1 MLVCTVL
8 PAFPLTG
15 CGWSSGGLD
24 SSLVAA
30 TLTKLAKEDQLQYP
44 LQTFSIGTE
53 DSPDLLAARKVGSSR
68 DLLPSKGTNVERDV
82 CIHQVAAHIG
92 SEHHEVTF
100 SIEEGI
106 RVVEDVIYHL
116 ETYDI
121 TTLRASI
128 RECARFS
135 CSHGNA
141 RCNDN
146 G

>member
-1 MLVCTVL
+1 M
-8 PAFPLTG
+8 
-15 CGWSSGGLD
+15 
-24 SSLVAA
+24 
-30 TLTKLAKEDQLQYP
+30 KLAKEEKLQYP
-44 LQTFSIGTE
+44 LQTFSIGSE

-68 DLLPSKGTNVERDV
+68 DLLPFKVTNVERDV
-82 CIHQVAAHIG
+82 GVHQVAAHIG
-92 SEHHEVTF
+92 SEHHEVPF

-106 RVVEDVIYHL
+106 RAIEDVIYHL

-121 TTLRASI
+121 TTMRASI

-141 RCNDN
+141 CCSYK